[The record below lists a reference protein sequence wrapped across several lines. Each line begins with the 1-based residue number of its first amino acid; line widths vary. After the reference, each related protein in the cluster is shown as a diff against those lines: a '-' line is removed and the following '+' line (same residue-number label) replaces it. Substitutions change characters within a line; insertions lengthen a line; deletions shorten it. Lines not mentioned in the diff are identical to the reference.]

1 MVDRIFPFEP
11 GSLDADDAEDRQ
23 LHMLL
28 GLRLLLVNGSWLK
41 SRN

>member
-1 MVDRIFPFEP
+1 MVDHIFPFET

-28 GLRLLLVNGSWLK
+28 GLCLLLVNGSRLK